1 MVRSTD
7 DVPGAS
13 SFQSR
18 PGYTDGMDNFVVLET
33 FFTVLVALAGL
44 GTIGVAAKVITNLF
58 KSRR

>member
-1 MVRSTD
+1 M
-7 DVPGAS
+7 PGAS

-18 PGYTDGMDNFVVLET
+18 PGYTDGMDNLVVLET
-33 FFTVLVALAGL
+33 VFTVLVSIPGL

>member
-1 MVRSTD
+1 
-7 DVPGAS
+7 
-13 SFQSR
+13 
-18 PGYTDGMDNFVVLET
+18 MDNFVVLKT